1 MGSSI
6 VLSPKVLSTINA
18 LPVSEQKAIF
28 GAFISDNI
36 TKTARE
42 ITLSPL
48 QEMVYAMITDYIRR
62 DTARYESSCV
72 G

>member
-1 MGSSI
+1 MNNSI

-28 GAFISDNI
+28 GAFICDNI
-36 TKTARE
+36 TKTERE

-48 QEMVYAMITDYIRR
+48 QEMVYAMISDYIQR
-62 DTARYESSCV
+62 DTAKYESSRV